1 MDEHTSHELDYKK
14 GYEKGKQD
22 AVIEFAKRLKE
33 YKYLSSDWSHG
44 EHPFVVEENDIDQL
58 SWEMLEACKK
68 IWDNSKT

>member
-1 MDEHTSHELDYKK
+1 MDSKERGTEAMDEHTSHELAYKN

-58 SWEMLEACKK
+58 LLEMLEA
-68 IWDNSKT
+68 

>member
-1 MDEHTSHELDYKK
+1 MDSKERGTEEMDEHTSHELAYQK
-14 GYEKGKQD
+14 GYEKGKQE

-58 SWEMLEACKK
+58 LLEMLEA
-68 IWDNSKT
+68 

>member
-1 MDEHTSHELDYKK
+1 MDKHTVSEQAYKN
-14 GYEKGKQD
+14 GYEQGKQD

-58 SWEMLEACKK
+58 LLEMLEA
-68 IWDNSKT
+68 